1 MPALPGAA
9 NARFFL
15 RKEIGEGW
23 GVRAPESSRSGA
35 SFHGTLQGIP
45 EVGALEVVFFFQ
57 ECPRTKTGAPSFS
70 PQPWALLPAK
80 HLLAIVTNSLIE
92 LLGKLGKNFH
102 FFFCFVSHELA

>member
-45 EVGALEVVFFFQ
+45 EVGALEVVFFFRNVLEQ
-57 ECPRTKTGAPSFS
+57 NRVPLLFLPSHGHFCLQS
-70 PQPWALLPAK
+70 ICLPLLPIA
-80 HLLAIVTNSLIE
+80 
-92 LLGKLGKNFH
+92 
-102 FFFCFVSHELA
+102 